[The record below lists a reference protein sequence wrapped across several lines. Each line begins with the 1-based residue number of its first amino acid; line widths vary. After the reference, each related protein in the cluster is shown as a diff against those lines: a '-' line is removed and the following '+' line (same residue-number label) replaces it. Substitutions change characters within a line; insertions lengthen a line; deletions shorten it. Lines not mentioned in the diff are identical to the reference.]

1 VGSFNRTFSSTLGEH
16 PVKPIIVIAS
26 RDADFCLFARHIL
39 RQTGFETLL
48 ATNANEAIAAA
59 GTVGVRGMVI
69 DGRVANSVSACGNLK
84 DDATTAGL
92 KIIALVGAN
101 SARQYADFMNA
112 GADEGFVR
120 PVSPDHLLRAL
131 SSLSSPTGVVH
142 GRFSCGDIE
151 MHVPARRVWRRTV
164 ELHLPRLEFAI
175 LLHLLKEPGRVYL
188 RHELASAAW
197 PVGVFVDPK
206 TVNVHIGRLRKA
218 LTAVAATDPIRTVRG
233 VGYGLCPQTETAY
246 DAP

>member
-1 VGSFNRTFSSTLGEH
+1 M
-16 PVKPIIVIAS
+16 KPIIVIGS

-48 ATNANEAIAAA
+48 TTNASEAIAAA
-59 GTVGVRGMVI
+59 RTVGVRGMVI
-69 DGRVANSVSACGNLK
+69 DGRLTNAVLACGSLK
-84 DDATTAGL
+84 GDATTAGL
-92 KIIALVGAN
+92 KIVALVGAS

-131 SSLSSPTGVVH
+131 SSLSSPTGVVQ
-142 GRFSCGDIE
+142 GRFSCSDIE
-151 MHVPARRVWRRTV
+151 MHVPARRVWRRSV

-175 LLHLLKEPGRVYL
+175 LLHLLKEPRRVHL

-197 PVGVFVDPK
+197 PSGVFVDPK

-218 LTAVAATDPIRTVRG
+218 LTAVAPTDPIRTVRG
-233 VGYGLCPQTETAY
+233 VGYGLCLETEAAS
-246 DAP
+246 DEP